1 MCSDGV
7 HHESVVYLNVH
18 EHGAERMGGT
28 VLPWILC
35 SVFAGIALVL
45 AIRLAL
51 LNNSMKEICREL
63 RERLEVDTN
72 TLISVSSGDR
82 YARRLAAELNKQLRI
97 LRRQRKQY
105 LSGNLEL
112 KEAVTNISHDLRT
125 PLTAIFGYLEL
136 LEEEEKT
143 EIVERYINVI
153 RNRAEMLKRLTEEL
167 FQYSVIIS
175 SENRQE
181 CAPVSVGDVLEES
194 IAAFYTTLCGR
205 GITPDIKMPEEKV
218 FRRLDSSA
226 LSRVFAN
233 LLSNAVKYSDG
244 DLEITLSAEGN
255 ITFSNRASELNE
267 VLVGK
272 LFDRFYTVET
282 ARKSTGLGL
291 SIARTLVEQMGGTIG
306 ADYVDGRVRIYVTL
320 PEE

>member
-1 MCSDGV
+1 M
-7 HHESVVYLNVH
+7 L
-18 EHGAERMGGT
+18 AW
-28 VLPWILC
+28 VLCGIC
-35 SVFAGIALVL
+35 AGIALIL

-51 LNNSMKEICREL
+51 LKNSISEICGEL
-63 RERLEVDTN
+63 RERLAVDTN
-72 TLISVSSGDR
+72 TLITVSSRDR
-82 YARRLAAELNKQLRI
+82 HTCRLAAELNSQLRI
-97 LRRQRKQY
+97 LRRQRRQY

-136 LEEEEKT
+136 LEEEEKP
-143 EIVERYINVI
+143 EIVERYIDVI
-153 RNRAEMLKRLTEEL
+153 QNRAEMLKQLTEEL

-175 SENRQE
+175 SEGKQE
-181 CAPVSVGDVLEES
+181 STHISVGSVLEES
-194 IAAFYTTLCGR
+194 VAAFYAILR
-205 GITPDIKMPEEKV
+205 DSGITPEIRLPEEKV
-218 FRRLDSSA
+218 VRRLDPSA

-244 DLEITLSAEGN
+244 DLEITLTEEGD
-255 ITFSNRASELNE
+255 ITFSNRAPELNE
-267 VLVGK
+267 VQVGK

-306 ADYVDGRVRIYVTL
+306 ADYAEGRVNVRITL
-320 PEE
+320 PDV